1 MRSKDR
7 EIVYIKTSMKPLF
20 IVFEGIDGSGTSTQ
34 ASLLKDY
41 FLSQGCRAIISPEPS
56 NGPIGKL
63 IREALQ
69 NKMILIQNSQKFDE
83 QMAYLFAADRHY
95 HLYNDIDGVFKLIRH
110 DRTHVITPRY
120 YFSSLAYNSNNQQ
133 EFEFV
138 SNLNQR
144 FPNPDLVIYL
154 DLPIEVALERIR
166 DRSLKE
172 VYEHEEKLLKVR
184 QNYQFI
190 FDNYNSLL
198 LKVDG
203 TESKESINQKIVNF
217 IEKETGTSSKKP
229 E

>member
-1 MRSKDR
+1 
-7 EIVYIKTSMKPLF
+7 MKPLF

-41 FLSQGCRAIISPEPS
+41 FLDRGDRAIVSPEPS

-95 HLYNDIDGVFKLIRH
+95 HLYNDIDGVFKLIGNEN
-110 DRTHVITPRY
+110 THVITPRY
-120 YFSSLAYNSNNQQ
+120 YFSSLAYNCNNKQD
-133 EFEFV
+133 FEFV
-138 SNLNQR
+138 RSLNQR

-166 DRSLKE
+166 DRSFKE
-172 VYEHEEKLLKVR
+172 VYEHREKLLKVR
-184 QNYQFI
+184 QNYQYVFE
-190 FDNYNSLL
+190 NYHSLL

-203 TESKESINQKIVNF
+203 TESKEGIHKKIINF
-217 IEKETGTSSKKP
+217 LEKKT
-229 E
+229 